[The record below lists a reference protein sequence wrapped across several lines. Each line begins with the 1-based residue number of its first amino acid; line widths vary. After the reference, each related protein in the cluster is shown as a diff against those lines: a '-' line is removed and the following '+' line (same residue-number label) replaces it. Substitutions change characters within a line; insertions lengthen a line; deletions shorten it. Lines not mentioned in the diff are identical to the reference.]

1 MRRTA
6 FLAGLTVL
14 ALLTSCLE
22 REEEE
27 VLVLEEEAPDTVVV
41 APYWEEEEPLTI
53 EDIERGRLDS
63 SWREAPSIDSL
74 LATLMEPDTT
84 SLAPGGAERPTA
96 GPPAAPES
104 LDVAVELPAG
114 AD

>member
-1 MRRTA
+1 MGRIA
-6 FLAGLTVL
+6 LLAGLTVL
-14 ALLTSCLE
+14 ALLTSCRE

-27 VLVLEEEAPDTVVV
+27 DVLALEEEAPDTVVV
-41 APYWEEEEPLTI
+41 APYWDEEEPLSL

-84 SLAPGGAERPTA
+84 SLAPGGGEPPTT
-96 GPPAAPES
+96 GSPAAPE
-104 LDVAVELPAG
+104 
-114 AD
+114 